1 MISARNKYSLLVI
14 LLLVV
19 LKFAFVP
26 WLQWVNEKTDN
37 IARLSANIE
46 RFSQTTNRSKQ
57 LEELADKIE
66 QSYQVLNSSWMTTKD
81 AMASVEILRKL
92 QSQAKTLG
100 VDLKNTNVQP
110 RTDSAV
116 PGYPVSLF
124 MSGTPE
130 VLMSYL
136 EALESGTPMMRIVQ
150 TAVRKQNFKEKVLT
164 ANVELVVIASLPQ
177 PETGVNE

>member
-1 MISARNKYSLLVI
+1 MTTSRNKISLLII
-14 LLLVV
+14 LLLIII
-19 LKFAFVP
+19 KFLFVP

-57 LEELADKIE
+57 LEVLADKIE
-66 QSYQVLNSSWMTTKD
+66 QSYQVLNSHWMTTKD

-92 QSQAKTLG
+92 QSLAKTFG
-100 VDLKNTNVQP
+100 VELKNTNVQP
-110 RTDSAV
+110 QTDSEV
-116 PGYPVSLF
+116 PGYPVSLY

-136 EALESGTPMMRIVQ
+136 EALESGTPMIRIVQ
-150 TAVRKQNFKEKVLT
+150 TTVRKQNFKEKVLT

-177 PETGVNE
+177 ADTGVSE